1 MENQVTVKNSNKAF
15 FFYAITLALAVIVRL
30 AVPFIGDASLPV
42 TMLTPTIATAIML
55 IFVAREGGF
64 RKVLNLLGID
74 RAGLKGWPLAIAAPT
89 AIHLVGFV
97 FLAVTGLAIF
107 AAPSMSGSMGSAILD
122 VLAGL
127 VIGTLLALG
136 EEIGWRGY
144 ILPRLL
150 GFGVVP
156 AMLIVGLLHGIW
168 HLPIMLTTDYYHSTG
183 NPLIV
188 VPLFLITLSL
198 VGIFYGFLRI
208 WTGSVW
214 PVAIA
219 HAAANMAWEMMN
231 RITQTKSPLV
241 LEYIGGESGLIVI
254 GGLLIV
260 CFILLKYMKSDAFM
274 GKIEAVKPAF
284 SVL

>member
-1 MENQVTVKNSNKAF
+1 MQWSNQVIMQNSNKAF
-15 FFYAITLALAVIVRL
+15 VFYAITLALAVIVRL
-30 AVPFIGDASLPV
+30 AVPFIGEASLPV
-42 TMLTPTIATAIML
+42 TMLTPTIAAAIML
-55 IFVAREGGF
+55 TFVAREGGF
-64 RKVLNLLGID
+64 RKVLSLLGID

-97 FLAVTGLAIF
+97 FLSVTGLAVF
-107 AAPSMSGSMGSAILD
+107 AAPSMSGSMGNAILD

-144 ILPRLL
+144 MLPRLL
-150 GFGVVP
+150 DFGVVP

-168 HLPIMLTTDYYHSTG
+168 HLPLMLTTDYYHGTG
-183 NPLIV
+183 NPLLV

-198 VGIFYGFLRI
+198 VGIVYGFLRI

-219 HAAANMAWEMMN
+219 HSMANMAWEMMN

-241 LEYIGGESGLIVI
+241 VEYLGGESGLIVI
-254 GGLLIV
+254 SGLLILS
-260 CFILLKYMKSDAFM
+260 FILIRHMRGVAFR
-274 GKIEAVKPAF
+274 AV
-284 SVL
+284 

>member
-1 MENQVTVKNSNKAF
+1 
-15 FFYAITLALAVIVRL
+15 
-30 AVPFIGDASLPV
+30 
-42 TMLTPTIATAIML
+42 MLTPTIAAAIML
-55 IFVAREGGF
+55 TFVAREGGF
-64 RKVLNLLGID
+64 RKVLSLLGID

-97 FLAVTGLAIF
+97 FLSVTGLAVF
-107 AAPSMSGSMGSAILD
+107 AAPSMSGSMGNAILD

-144 ILPRLL
+144 MLPRLL
-150 GFGVVP
+150 DFGVVP

-168 HLPIMLTTDYYHSTG
+168 HLPLMLTTDYYHGTG
-183 NPLIV
+183 NPLLV

-198 VGIFYGFLRI
+198 VGIVYGFLRI

-219 HAAANMAWEMMN
+219 HSMANMAWEMMN

-241 LEYIGGESGLIVI
+241 VEYIGGESGLIVI
-254 GGLLIV
+254 SGLLILS
-260 CFILLKYMKSDAFM
+260 FILIRHMRGVAFR
-274 GKIEAVKPAF
+274 AV
-284 SVL
+284 